1 MGGGYIG
8 LSVNFAVT
16 ERWVLGNTRRGVYR
30 KLFLEPMSITSSQT
44 YIHEVLAAAYIKQD
58 IKAVGKPVDVLEDV
72 ITMQC
77 SQACPCIW
85 VFEMTT
91 EVSR

>member
-1 MGGGYIG
+1 MGAGYIG
-8 LSVNFAVT
+8 LSANFAVT
-16 ERWVLGNTRRGVYR
+16 ERWVLDNTRRGVSR
-30 KLFLEPMSITSSQT
+30 KLFLEHMSITSSQT
-44 YIHEVLAAAYIKQD
+44 YIHEVLAPAYIKQE

-77 SQACPCIW
+77 LQACPW

-91 EVSR
+91 EVSDD